1 MPNRAQCCVLLFG
14 LSHKYAQKQKKRKV
28 HMSGAQAQP
37 CDNTLPFELEIL
49 PQKLKKAS
57 TPWATHFIG
66 KGKAMLDSITA
77 PPALLFWRTLRALP
91 SAYQLRLR

>member
-1 MPNRAQCCVLLFG
+1 MFTLHYRRLKRFYTFMYCSPTRRAF
-14 LSHKYAQKQKKRKV
+14 LSGRFPV

-57 TPWATHFIG
+57 VPWATHFIG
-66 KGKAMLDSITA
+66 KGTCLG
-77 PPALLFWRTLRALP
+77 
-91 SAYQLRLR
+91 

>member
-1 MPNRAQCCVLLFG
+1 MSNPFYSLHMFTLHYRRLKRFYTFMYCSPTRRAF
-14 LSHKYAQKQKKRKV
+14 LSGRFPV

-57 TPWATHFIG
+57 VPWATHFIG
-66 KGKAMLDSITA
+66 KGTCLG
-77 PPALLFWRTLRALP
+77 
-91 SAYQLRLR
+91 

>member
-1 MPNRAQCCVLLFG
+1 
-14 LSHKYAQKQKKRKV
+14 
-28 HMSGAQAQP
+28 MSGAQAQP

-66 KGKAMLDSITA
+66 KGKAMLDSVTA
-77 PPALLFWRTLRALP
+77 LPLSFVLAHATRIAVCIPAAFALKYAHATLMTLHVHRPPWIPDNRPPA
-91 SAYQLRLR
+91 Y